1 MNTLAIAA
9 AIAASVTS
17 AAYAQ
22 EGTTTTTGV
31 GSPIGS
37 QALTAIPQDA
47 MTVTNFYKQ
56 NVYDSSDVKIGEI
69 NDVLVDKDGKLVA
82 FVIGIGGFLGVD
94 QKDVAVPFNSIRAT
108 WRPDSGRPDS
118 DAALPFNS
126 SRATRREGKWWL
138 TMNFAKE
145 SLKNAPGYKYDAVKA
160 TWVPV

>member
-9 AIAASVTS
+9 AIAATVTS

-22 EGTTTTTGV
+22 EATTAGV

-56 NVYDSSDVKIGEI
+56 NVYDPSDVKGEI
-69 NDVLVDKDGKLVA
+69 NDVLVGKDGKLVA

-108 WRPDSGRPDS
+108 WRPDLGRPDS

-138 TMNFAKE
+138 TMNAAKE

>member
-9 AIAASVTS
+9 AIVATVIS

-22 EGTTTTTGV
+22 EATTTGV
-31 GSPIGS
+31 DSPTGS

-56 NVYDSSDVKIGEI
+56 NVYDPSDVKIGEI
-69 NDVLVDKDGKLVA
+69 NDVLVGKDGKLVA

-108 WRPDSGRPDS
+108 WRPDSDL
-118 DAALPFNS
+118 ALPFNS
-126 SRATRREGKWWL
+126 TRANQTTQRDGKWWL
-138 TMNFAKE
+138 TMNATKD
-145 SLKNAPGYKYDAVKA
+145 SLMSAPGYKYDKVKA
-160 TWVPV
+160 TWVPA

>member
-9 AIAASVTS
+9 AIVATVIS

-22 EGTTTTTGV
+22 EVTTTGV

-56 NVYDSSDVKIGEI
+56 NVYDPSDVKIGEI
-69 NDVLVDKDGKLVA
+69 NDVLVGKDGKLIA

-108 WRPDSGRPDS
+108 WRPDLGRPDP

-126 SRATRREGKWWL
+126 SRAARREGKWWL
-138 TMNFAKE
+138 TMNAAKE
-145 SLKNAPGYKYDAVKA
+145 SLKNAPGYKYDAVTT
-160 TWVPV
+160 TWVPM